1 MLIEMEIKEKNLSK
15 LVKKLNEAYEK
26 KIVDK
31 ITDCVKEL
39 GKLIGKSGDNNN
51 LIIYLLSIV
60 AEESP
65 EYITTEI
72 IEQIKL
78 IFSLTDLKQKINA
91 IIIFGSALVYHMDS
105 EDEIDIADID
115 LFIDF
120 LLDPNPEIRQ
130 NAAVFID
137 QFPTAF
143 DMQFMAKL
151 NPLLDLI
158 KDEHNLEILAT
169 VGKLVKRIQP
179 KLSLQSLIS
188 FVNRLALIYQD
199 SDIPERS
206 DIILG
211 LLETEIPQL
220 KNRQGKT
227 KRDILAVINNR
238 SPLIR
243 FTDIKKMA
251 KDEDLE
257 EDEVLKHLQ
266 SEADDPLI
274 YPFEY
279 TEKNKKFFVEFE
291 KKQLTALL
299 MKGKIKV
306 DEIAEYFKIG
316 GLDNKTI
323 INVLI
328 KDMVK
333 NHLIKGYIS
342 NEYFYAWDFIR
353 NEILQKLQKE
363 GRIKIQTYVAFLNA
377 EFVEKLI
384 HSLIEQGTSTGFY
397 DQKKEYFYTQN
408 SLLKE
413 IEQQAAKSLRW
424 I

>member
-279 TEKNKKFFVEFE
+279 TEKNKKFFVEFGE
-291 KKQLTALL
+291 KTT
-299 MKGKIKV
+299 
-306 DEIAEYFKIG
+306 YC
-316 GLDNKTI
+316 I
-323 INVLI
+323 INER
-328 KDMVK
+328 K
-333 NHLIKGYIS
+333 NQSG
-342 NEYFYAWDFIR
+342 
-353 NEILQKLQKE
+353 
-363 GRIKIQTYVAFLNA
+363 
-377 EFVEKLI
+377 
-384 HSLIEQGTSTGFY
+384 
-397 DQKKEYFYTQN
+397 
-408 SLLKE
+408 
-413 IEQQAAKSLRW
+413 
-424 I
+424 